1 MGNTHYAWDCIHELE
16 GQRLISMPEKE
27 RLCEKISRTVKKT
40 STALVIAVKVIP
52 VLMFILIFVGMM
64 LTKTTPLGWVILVFS
79 VLYLVAALFLF
90 LLKEVWVYDRWMETR
105 KNIMKQDVYAVPVEA
120 GQVWKAGDKFGGYLL
135 TLRYTAEEEFA
146 DTYRIPEETFK
157 EMESGKLTCYY
168 YKGAREKYKG
178 PCKILYLENLVS

>member
-27 RLCEKISRTVKKT
+27 RLCEKISRTVKKP

-52 VLMFILIFVGMM
+52 VLMFILTFVGMM
-64 LTKTTPLGWVILVFS
+64 LTKTTPLGWVILAVS
-79 VLYLVAALFLF
+79 ILYLVAALFLF
-90 LLKEVWVYDRWMETR
+90 LLKEVWAAG
-105 KNIMKQDVYAVPVEA
+105 IDV
-120 GQVWKAGDKFGGYLL
+120 D
-135 TLRYTAEEEFA
+135 TAEEEFA

-178 PCKILYLENLVS
+178 PCKIFYLENLVS